1 MTAIVTFDIETKTA
15 HAFADDLGLATAGRT
30 VREALGRLVAAL
42 RASGRHGTLDLRY
55 GPGVEFATN

>member
-1 MTAIVTFDIETKTA
+1 MTATITFDVKTRTA

-30 VREALGRLVAAL
+30 IREALGRLVAAL

-55 GPGVEFATN
+55 GPGVEFAS